1 MTLHYPF
8 PVIRHIDDILPHIAG
23 KPEFI
28 RVDKDGGYTVIN
40 YVFQSNDTFPPVTP
54 DNPSAA
60 ILRECRGLVFYTD
73 TGLIA
78 NRRFHKFFNCGEHPD
93 ITIDVSRHHGILD
106 KLDGSM
112 ISPIKLKD
120 GIRWIS
126 KMGITD
132 VSMQAELFVVEHPE
146 YTNFAKRCLDS
157 GITPVFE
164 WLSRQQRIVL
174 DYGKDDQLVL
184 LAMRNNIY
192 GGYAFRSEVCQLG
205 DLYNI
210 PVVKEIR
217 SNIRDDTRSFLSDLR
232 QKENTEGVV
241 ITFDDGHMVKVKTDW
256 YVQLHR
262 AKDKISHERHIIALV
277 LEDKVDDLLPVL
289 PDEDRE
295 RVIEFSTAVNQ
306 DIQWFGEAVYD
317 VMRMVRLEGWD
328 RKSFAIRSENL
339 YHPPVR
345 NACFA
350 LFDTPIEEIQVEA
363 ALWGRKFVL
372 RNLGSSSAVEKAKQ
386 VLQTANWNSRITT
399 E

>member
-1 MTLHYPF
+1 
-8 PVIRHIDDILPHIAG
+8 
-23 KPEFI
+23 
-28 RVDKDGGYTVIN
+28 
-40 YVFQSNDTFPPVTP
+40 
-54 DNPSAA
+54 
-60 ILRECRGLVFYTD
+60 
-73 TGLIA
+73 
-78 NRRFHKFFNCGEHPD
+78 
-93 ITIDVSRHHGILD
+93 
-106 KLDGSM
+106 
-112 ISPIKLKD
+112 
-120 GIRWIS
+120 
-126 KMGITD
+126 
-132 VSMQAELFVVEHPE
+132 
-146 YTNFAKRCLDS
+146 
-157 GITPVFE
+157 
-164 WLSRQQRIVL
+164 
-174 DYGKDDQLVL
+174 
-184 LAMRNNIY
+184 
-192 GGYAFRSEVCQLG
+192 
-205 DLYNI
+205 
-210 PVVKEIR
+210 
-217 SNIRDDTRSFLSDLR
+217 
-232 QKENTEGVV
+232 
-241 ITFDDGHMVKVKTDW
+241 MVKVKTDW

-306 DIQWFGEAVYD
+306 DIQWFCEAVYD

-372 RNLGSSSAVEKAKQ
+372 HNLGSSSAVEKAKQ